1 MPCCSPY
8 VEGVPLTGVTAVVL
22 NVTVTNPTQDGHL
35 IVQPHGVARP
45 NVSNLNF
52 LAGQTVSNLVVVP
65 VVDGRVTFYNNT
77 GSADVIADLNG
88 WFTS

>member
-1 MPCCSPY
+1 M
-8 VEGVPLTGVTAVVL
+8 
-22 NVTVTNPTQDGHL
+22 
-35 IVQPHGVARP
+35 VQPHGVARP